1 MNKQI
6 ISIVSLLTFSM
17 GTTNLQAQSQP
28 ANSVSKYSYHDAF
41 SPGFYTKNGTE
52 TRSVSGQP
60 GAKYWQN
67 KADYQLTA
75 ILNEQ
80 KNEITGTEILTYTNN
95 SPDMISFLWMNVDQ
109 NLFKNDSRGE
119 SVIPLSGSR
128 NGDKGQVFD
137 GGHKIKSIKIITEQN
152 GKTVE
157 RDVKFEIIDTRMQ
170 VFLPQELKANGG
182 KVKLKIDFSFISP
195 NYGSDRMGI
204 LETKN
209 GKIYSMA
216 QWYPRMCVYDDI
228 KGWNSLPYLGAGE
241 FYLEYG
247 DYDIKITAPSNHI
260 VVSSGELIN
269 PEQVYTAEQQKRWK
283 LAAQSDKTVSIR
295 TSEEVLKQDS
305 RPSSSGTL
313 TWHFKM
319 KNSRDVSWASS
330 AAFIV
335 DAAKINLPSGKKS
348 LAISAYPIESDGQ
361 EAWGRST
368 EYTKYSIENYS
379 KRWFEYPYPAAV
391 NVASIAGGME
401 YPGIVFCNWK
411 AGGDGL
417 WEVTDHEFGH
427 TWFPMIV
434 GSNERLFAWM
444 DEGLNSFI
452 NILSSYDF
460 NNGEYKMKSRDMQR
474 GAGFLTSTELE
485 PIMTAPDGMKE
496 QNIGPLAYMKPSLGL
511 KMLRDQ
517 ILGAERF
524 DRAFRVYIER
534 WAYKHPTPDDF
545 FRTIE
550 NVTGEDLN
558 WFWRGWFVNN
568 WRLDQG
574 ITKIKYLKNNPEDG
588 ALVSLVNLEK
598 MAMPVVLEVKT
609 KSGGISRVK
618 LPVEIWQR
626 NIDWKFKLDTKEEI
640 ESITID
646 PDHVFP
652 DVNPAN
658 NVWENGK
665 GELEKEPSLTA
676 YVGKFSSKQIPV
688 KISFVDKEGVLM
700 GIPEDSQE
708 QPLAFDFVS
717 KDKFKSEQ
725 AGVEVQFNDSKSEF
739 TITMGG
745 QSFLFSRI

>member
-28 ANSVSKYSYHDAF
+28 ANSISKYSYYDTFA
-41 SPGFYTKNGTE
+41 PGFYAKNGTE

-95 SPDMISFLWMNVDQ
+95 SPDKISFLWMSVDQ
-109 NLFKNDSRGE
+109 NLFKNDSKGE
-119 SVIPLSGSR
+119 FVIPLSGSR

-137 GGHKIKSIKIITEQN
+137 GGHKIKSIKLISDHN
-152 GKTVE
+152 GKSVE
-157 RDVKFEIIDTRMQ
+157 SDVKFEIIDTRMQ
-170 VFLPQELKANGG
+170 VFLPDELKANGG

-247 DYDIKITAPSNHI
+247 DYDVKITAPSNHI

-269 PEQVYTAEQQKRWK
+269 PAQVYTAEQQKRWK

-305 RPSSSGTL
+305 RPSGAGTL

-474 GAGFLTSTELE
+474 GAGFLTSPELE

-517 ILGAERF
+517 ILGTERF

-574 ITKIKYLKNNPEDG
+574 ITKIKYLKNNPENG

-658 NVWENGK
+658 NVWQNGK